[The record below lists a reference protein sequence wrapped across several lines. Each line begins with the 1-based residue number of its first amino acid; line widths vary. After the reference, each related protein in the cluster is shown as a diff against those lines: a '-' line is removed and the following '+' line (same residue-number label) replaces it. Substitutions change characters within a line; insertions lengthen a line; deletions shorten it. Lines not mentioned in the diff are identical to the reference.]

1 MHYHLTTDEM
11 IDAKHVFELLAEQH
25 GVRILHY
32 HCDNGRFANKAFVDD
47 VQMAHQT
54 ITFCGV
60 GAHHQNGGAERHIRD
75 IMENAGT
82 SLLHAAY
89 RWPKAI
95 AANLWPQAINHV
107 MNVRNSLPRPGKTE
121 SPLSKFAGTYV
132 LYNPTSSIF
141 ICLAAQSTYSRHL
154 SRPGVHS
161 LSGENTPEL
170 AFSYAIPPIMCPPS
184 CWSCQPKQGLSAQN
198 SIVYSTMTS
207 TLLEKNR
214 LTQAFGKQ
222 NLIYRRP
229 RKE

>member
-1 MHYHLTTDEM
+1 MHYRLTTDEM

-75 IMENAGT
+75 IMENART

-107 MNVRNSLPRPGKTE
+107 MNVRNSLPGQEK
-121 SPLSKFAGTYV
+121 LSHHCPSSLER

-161 LSGENTPEL
+161 LVGENTPEL
-170 AFSYAIPPIMCPPS
+170 AFPYAIPPSCVLRPAGPVNPS
-184 CWSCQPKQGLSAQN
+184 RACQPKIPLC
-198 SIVYSTMTS
+198 I
-207 TLLEKNR
+207 
-214 LTQAFGKQ
+214 
-222 NLIYRRP
+222 
-229 RKE
+229 